1 MNKQMAKQTGIF
13 MQQNIANKLKKK
25 KKRTDVTTTCMNLL
39 PPTVSLCPSGCPRQ
53 AQGLSLA
60 LVTLDEA
67 IKYSPQFHT
76 KPMDTQ
82 IARSKG
88 HGRGYFLVSFKN
100 QSSVACSLNLSLCIL
115 NTDDPRV
122 SRLQQ

>member
-1 MNKQMAKQTGIF
+1 
-13 MQQNIANKLKKK
+13 
-25 KKRTDVTTTCMNLL
+25 MNLL